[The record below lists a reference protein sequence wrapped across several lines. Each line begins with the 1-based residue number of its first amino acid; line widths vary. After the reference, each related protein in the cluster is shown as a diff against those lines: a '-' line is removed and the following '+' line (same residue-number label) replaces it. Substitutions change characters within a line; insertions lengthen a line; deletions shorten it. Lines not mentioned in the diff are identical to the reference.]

1 LASIGKGY
9 DIAVVGGGPAGLA
22 SAKAAA
28 EAGAKV
34 IVFEDH
40 PAIGTPVQCG
50 ELLSRSALV
59 ELDMR
64 PSKRWLANEFR
75 KVRLVSPG
83 GTETLIEMPANVET
97 PLFTIERKIWEKD
110 LARLVSEAG
119 ATIVTRARVM
129 DLIKRDGNICG
140 VKVRHLK
147 EDLKVEA
154 KVVLGCDGPGSPIG
168 RKAGIKIPT
177 SPAKY
182 ASIAQYQLAGIDID
196 QDMGEVHFYPS
207 PRDICYILPKGDG
220 YANVGYG
227 TLGTGTD
234 KAITMLDGFV
244 RHDPRLAKGSIIE
257 TNVGVEPIS
266 GVHEEISA
274 DRLLLVGDAA
284 GMVNPLT
291 VAGMRFSAWAGVRA
305 GRLAVDAINDGDA
318 SKERLGGLRDDFQK
332 LFGKRFRFMDALRTT
347 VFGLEPRDLDDMFAH
362 LGHVKVPAR
371 LFRGKR
377 EPVFYPLR
385 MLVGLLIKKPR
396 FFKKLG
402 PLIKARRG
410 VE

>member
-1 LASIGKGY
+1 LASFGEVY
-9 DIAVVGGGPAGLA
+9 DVAVVGGGPAGLA

-34 IVFEDH
+34 IVFEEH

-50 ELLSRSALV
+50 ELLSRSALT
-59 ELDMR
+59 ELGMR

-83 GTETLIEMPANVET
+83 GTEALIEMPPDVET

-110 LARLVSEAG
+110 LARLVGKAG
-119 ATIVTRARVM
+119 ATIVTRARVT
-129 DLIKRDGNICG
+129 DLVRKDGAICG

-147 EDLKVEA
+147 EDRVVRA
-154 KVVLGCDGPGSPIG
+154 KVVLACDGPGSPIG

-177 SPAKY
+177 SPSKY
-182 ASIAQYQLAGIDID
+182 ASIAQYQLAGADID
-196 QDMGEVHFYPS
+196 ADIGEVHFYPS
-207 PRDICYILPKGDG
+207 PKDICYILPKGDG

-227 TLGTGTD
+227 TLGAGSD
-234 KAITMLDGFV
+234 RAITMLDGFV
-244 RHDPRLAKGSIIE
+244 RHDPRLAKASIIE

-266 GVHEEISA
+266 GLHEEISV

-305 GRLAVDAINDGDA
+305 GRLAAEAAEDGDA
-318 SKERLGGLRDDFQK
+318 SKERLGQLREAFLK
-332 LFGKRFRFMDALRTT
+332 LFGQRFRFMDALRTT

-362 LGHVKVPAR
+362 LGHVKIPAR
-371 LFRGKR
+371 LFRGKK

-385 MLVGLLIKKPR
+385 MLVGLLIRKPR

-410 VE
+410 GE

>member
-1 LASIGKGY
+1 MVSIGEAY
-9 DIAVVGGGPAGLA
+9 DVVVVGGGPAGLS
-22 SAKAAA
+22 SAKGAA
-28 EAGAKV
+28 EAGASV
-34 IVFEDH
+34 IVLEEH

-50 ELLSRSALV
+50 ELLSRSALT
-59 ELDMR
+59 ELGMR

-75 KVRLVSPG
+75 MVRLVSPNG
-83 GTETLIEMPANVET
+83 KEALIEMPHDVET

-110 LARLVSEAG
+110 LARLVGRAG
-119 ATIVTRARVM
+119 GKIVTRARVT
-129 DLIKRDGNICG
+129 DLVKKDGVIRG
-140 VKVRHLK
+140 VKVRHLD
-147 EDLKVEA
+147 EEFTVGA
-154 KVVLGCDGPGSPIG
+154 KVVLACDGPGSPTG
-168 RKAGIKIPT
+168 RKAGLKIPT
-177 SPAKY
+177 SPSMY

-196 QDMGEVHFYPS
+196 ADMGEVHFYPS
-207 PRDICYILPKGDG
+207 PKDICYILPKGNG
-220 YANVGYG
+220 YANIGYG
-227 TLGTGTD
+227 SLGSSSQ
-234 KAITMLDGFV
+234 KAIDMLKGFV
-244 RHDPRLAKGSIIE
+244 KHDPRLAKGSIIE

-266 GVHEEISA
+266 GLHEVIAA

-305 GRLAVDAINDGDA
+305 GRLAAQAAEDGDA
-318 SKERLGGLRDDFQK
+318 SKERLGKLRDDFLK

-347 VFGLEPRDLDDMFAH
+347 VFGLEPRDLDDMFEH
-362 LGHVKVPAR
+362 IGHVKIPAR
-371 LFRGKR
+371 LFSGKR

-385 MLVGLLIKKPR
+385 MLVGLLLRKPR